1 MDRLM
6 RLAIG
11 VPPVILRTPLHGVMS
26 RDLVSITFR
35 GRASGKAYTATANY
49 LREGDALVVTTA
61 GRWWRNLRGGAPVTV
76 RLRGRDVAGVAEA
89 VTDPAEVERVLR
101 AMLARFPR
109 YGKFARVGVGP
120 GGNPDPADIARA
132 IANGR
137 VVVRVRLDEE
147 RSSPGPGGADRSQG
161 RGRA

>member
-1 MDRLM
+1 
-6 RLAIG
+6 
-11 VPPVILRTPLHGVMS
+11 
-26 RDLVSITFR
+26 
-35 GRASGKAYTATANY
+35 
-49 LREGDALVVTTA
+49 VVTTD

-76 RLRGRDVAGVAEA
+76 RLRGRDVGGLAEA

-109 YGKFARVGVGP
+109 YGTFADVGVGP
-120 GGNPDPADIARA
+120 HGDPDPADIARA

-147 RSSPGPGGADRSQG
+147 RSSPGPGGADRSRG

>member
-1 MDRLM
+1 MERLM
-6 RLAIG
+6 RLAINI
-11 VPPVILRTPLHGVMS
+11 PPVVLRTPLHGVMS

-35 GRASGKAYTATANY
+35 GRTSGKAYTATANY
-49 LREGDALVVTTA
+49 LQEGDSLVATTD
-61 GRWWRNLRGGAPVTV
+61 GRWRKNLRGGAPVTV

-109 YGKFARVGVGP
+109 YGRFARVGAGP
-120 GGNPDPADIARA
+120 GGDPDPADIARA

-137 VVVRVRLDEE
+137 VVVRVRLEDG
-147 RSSPGPGGADRSQG
+147 RS
-161 RGRA
+161 